1 MRTELTAAA
10 ELDQRKYQLSIWTFY
25 EWSRLVRQ
33 AFGAAGALEAAYYR
47 ATGKPTLFSEQM
59 LVDCTW
65 DLYEGELSNKGCYG
79 AARTGYARSCVGRL
93 TVLTCFCSH
102 IHSIDLGL
110 SPRH

>member
-1 MRTELTAAA
+1 MLSKCQ
-10 ELDQRKYQLSIWTFY
+10 LDGRDFCHP
-25 EWSRLVRQ
+25 SRLIRQ

-79 AARTGYARSCVGRL
+79 VPRSPAL
-93 TVLTCFCSH
+93 
-102 IHSIDLGL
+102 
-110 SPRH
+110 